1 MQQLNL
7 SRKELYDLVWDEPM
21 LTLSRKFKIS
31 DTGLR
36 KICLRLKIPLPKAG
50 HWQKLKFGKKVKKL
64 ALPVLN
70 NPNLQTTLELRNEE
84 GTYTIPEPSPV
95 KALQKEIASF
105 LARTPG
111 AAEKPAHPDKLVAE
125 LHKLL
130 RAQKPDTRE
139 YINAVRTR
147 RESLDTRVA
156 KELVPRAEQFWDQ
169 LIKSLQLRGHTVSCR
184 NVETQVTIEGHD
196 FQVLLRE
203 KVKMEVIKDSHWDR
217 RIFHPK
223 GILCFQVRDYPAKE
237 WKDGKLPLE
246 ERLPT
251 ILAWLEIKG
260 QEKKADRLAAEKKAA
275 ERKEKERLQAAF
287 EKRREEEVLAFKTL
301 LQKAARWHKANNL
314 RNYITAMAAQ
324 HLPVQNTD
332 AATAQW
338 VEWARAKADWYDPF
352 VEEPD
357 DLMEEVDRETLA
369 IPKPLHSYW

>member
-36 KICLRLKIPLPKAG
+36 KLCLRLKIPLPKAG
-50 HWQKLKFGKKVKKL
+50 HWQKLKFGKKVKKV

-70 NPNLQTTLELRNEE
+70 DPNLQTTLELRNVE
-84 GTYTIPEPSPV
+84 GIYTIPEPSPV

-105 LARTPG
+105 LAQPPG
-111 AAEKPAHPDKLVAE
+111 AAEKPARPDKLVAE

-169 LIKSLQLRGHTVSCR
+169 LIKSLQLRGHAVSCR
-184 NVETQVTIEGHD
+184 NLETQATIEGHD

-203 KVKMEVIKDSHWDR
+203 KVKMEVIKDGNWDR
-217 RIFHPK
+217 RVFHPT
-223 GILCFQVRDYPAKE
+223 GILSFQVKTYPGKE
-237 WKDGKLPLE
+237 WKDGKLPIE
-246 ERLPT
+246 EQLPA
-251 ILAWLEIKG
+251 ILAWLEIQG
-260 QEKKADRLAAEKKAA
+260 NEKKADRLASEKKAA
-275 ERKEKERLQAAF
+275 ERKEKERLQALF

-301 LQKAARWHKANNL
+301 LQKAARWHKATNL
-314 RNYITAMAAQ
+314 RNYIAEVEAKNMAGGNQ
-324 HLPVQNTD
+324 PDDLSGWLD
-332 AATAQW
+332 WAT
-338 VEWARAKADWYDPF
+338 AKADWYDPF
-352 VEEPD
+352 VEQPD
-357 DLMEEVDRETLA
+357 ELLDTVDRETLA
-369 IPKPLHSYW
+369 IPKPLHVY